1 MDRKFS
7 KKEKKNPIRDKTK
20 SRKPIRHKTKSRKPI
35 RLKTKSRKPIR
46 LKTKSRR
53 RKIGGEKN
61 AYKEVEKEV
70 NAIASVFYQ
79 RPRKKENFTKVL
91 GMLEDLTKNKHKSC
105 RDFWSRAG
113 SEARYD
119 VDCEKEKEIQ
129 YMIAWDIASKMMTA
143 NETRMKMMT
152 ANETRMKMI
161 TEGRKDIKPLFDE
174 KEVIRLE
181 NTITKLAG
189 WGMVDGHEFSGV
201 GKMDRKEKH
210 GIKTVD
216 EVIYLA
222 YDDDDDVLKEP
233 REWANKKDK
242 RVKDGML
249 KMEIL
254 ELIKSNHKYYLKNW
268 LESSMMY
275 EELKKMTKKDV
286 DVHIGSKERH
296 GEEVGK
302 PVVELGLER
311 IVLDSLETKNST
323 LEEKDEYSVELGKLE
338 KTPGERK
345 KWEGSP
351 LGFWREVVEKGGQD
365 QRSNNG
371 YLWTLRSIYLDA
383 RMEYWTGM
391 GYLGAPGAPR
401 SIYNPFN

>member
-7 KKEKKNPIRDKTK
+7 KKEKKNPIR
-20 SRKPIRHKTKSRKPI
+20 H
-35 RLKTKSRKPIR
+35 KTKSRKPIR

-161 TEGRKDIKPLFDE
+161 TANETRMKMITEGRKDIKPLFDE

-275 EELKKMTKKDV
+275 EQLKVMEVEDKDKFKK
-286 DVHIGSKERH
+286 HIGSKERYKWW
-296 GEEVGK
+296 EGK
-302 PVVELGLER
+302 PAVELGLER

-323 LEEKDEYSVELGKLE
+323 LEEKKEYSVELGE
-338 KTPGERK
+338 KIEDKEERK

-351 LGFWREVVEKGGQD
+351 LGFWREVVMKGGQD

-383 RMEYWTGM
+383 RMEYWNIM
-391 GYLGAPGAPR
+391 GYLGAPR
-401 SIYNPFN
+401 SMFNPFIK